1 MKGRLEHSLQT
12 EQNIKRLLEEL
23 PDYVTYYY
31 YEFKS
36 GRQPKA
42 CLEYIRKIRR
52 FLLYINSNPKDIK
65 ATDITKFDITKFL
78 DEISYIVDGN
88 GNKKESSFSYQKSY
102 HSQKIFLCIGKPH
115 FVYPV
120 VC

>member
-52 FLLYINSNPKDIK
+52 FLLYINFNPKD
-65 ATDITKFDITKFL
+65 TNLFTKH
-78 DEISYIVDGN
+78 N
-88 GNKKESSFSYQKSY
+88 GNFENIAVPEYPGFSAELNILY
-102 HSQKIFLCIGKPH
+102 G
-115 FVYPV
+115 
-120 VC
+120 